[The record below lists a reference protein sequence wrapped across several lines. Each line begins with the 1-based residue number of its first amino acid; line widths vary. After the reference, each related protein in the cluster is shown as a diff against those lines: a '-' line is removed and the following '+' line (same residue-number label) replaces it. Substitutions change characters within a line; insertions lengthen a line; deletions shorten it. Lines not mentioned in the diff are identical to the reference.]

1 MGKPRPGSVRVKQ
14 RAREEQELGESV
26 VSLAG
31 HLAQRTEEKSELGS
45 IPVLRHQSHRGSQTL
60 PISAPLSLPGTCCS
74 GAWQRAGH
82 PELEAEVRM

>member
-45 IPVLRHQSHRGSQTL
+45 IPVPETSVTQRL
-60 PISAPLSLPGTCCS
+60 PDPPNFSAT
-74 GAWQRAGH
+74 
-82 PELEAEVRM
+82 